1 MITDKNISHTSKNS
15 PLDSSGTYCAYLR
28 KSRDD
33 IELERS
39 GGYDVLKRHRET
51 LLELSHRYGVVI
63 SQYYEEVVSGDS
75 IDSRP
80 EMLSLL
86 RDVDS
91 GMWDGVFVMEVERLA
106 RGDTIDQ
113 GRVSRSFQYSDT
125 LIITPLKIY
134 DPSDEYDQEYFEF
147 GLFMSR
153 REYKTI
159 KRRLNRGRLRSV
171 QDGKYV
177 GNVPPFGYERIRL
190 EGDTGFT
197 LKPVPEEAATVK
209 LAFDLYV
216 NGDGETSTRYGMQ
229 RIADYLNSRG
239 MFARGGK
246 TWTTSSL
253 RGMLSNPVYCGYVRW
268 NRRKHV
274 KKIVDGKIV
283 VSRPINHDY
292 DLCKG
297 LHEPI
302 ISVELYN
309 RAEQIRLENPCI
321 PVGTQ
326 HSQRNP
332 LAGLVFCS
340 VCGSPMQRKAYY
352 QAGKEASFICP
363 KHGCPTISDYLDK
376 VEKEILRSLEEICNG
391 YKYQF
396 PTEKINNNALESKR
410 AVLEAKQ
417 KEMDDIS
424 SRRDKLFDFLER
436 GIYTESVFAERME
449 KLESDMKEAA
459 ASLDTVKIDYEVLA
473 KKLKEREEFVP
484 KCEALLENY
493 YSLST
498 TERNAS
504 LKDLIDKII
513 YTKTVKNKRGNVD
526 EVLFTLDVYPKI
538 KPL

>member
-1 MITDKNISHTSKNS
+1 MIIEKNVSRIANS
-15 PLDSSGTYCAYLR
+15 ALDSGGVYCAYLR

-39 GGYDVLKRHRET
+39 GDYDVLKRHRET

-63 SQYYEEVVSGDS
+63 SKFYEEVVSGDS

-80 EMLSLL
+80 EMLSLI
-86 RDVDS
+86 RDVDA
-91 GMWDGVFVMEVERLA
+91 GMWNGVFVMEVERLA

-171 QDGKYV
+171 QEGKYV
-177 GNVPPFGYERIRL
+177 GNVPPFGYERVRL

-197 LKPVPEEAATVK
+197 LKPVPEEAAIVK

-216 NGDGETSTRYGMQ
+216 NGDGETSIRYGMQ

-239 MFARGGK
+239 MFARSCNK
-246 TWTTSSL
+246 WTTSTL
-253 RGMLSNPVYCGYVRW
+253 RGILSNPVYCGYVRW
-268 NRRKHV
+268 NRRKQV

-283 VSRPINHDY
+283 TSRPINNDY
-292 DLCKG
+292 DVCKG

-302 ISVELYN
+302 ISVDLYN
-309 RAEQIRLENPCI
+309 RAEQLRRENPCI

-326 HSQRNP
+326 HSQKNP
-332 LAGLVFCS
+332 LSGLVFCS
-340 VCGSPMQRKAYY
+340 HCGSPMQRKPYY
-352 QAGKEASFICP
+352 QAGKKAAFICP
-363 KHGCPTISDYLDK
+363 THGCPTISDYLDK
-376 VEKEILRSLEEICNG
+376 VENEVLHSLEELCNG
-391 YKYQF
+391 YKYVLPSEQ
-396 PTEKINNNALESKR
+396 INNNALESK
-410 AVLEAKQ
+410 LTLIKSKQ
-417 KEMDDIS
+417 KEVDDIT
-424 SRRDKLFDFLER
+424 SRREKLFDFLER
-436 GIYTESVFAERME
+436 GVYTESVFAERMV
-449 KLESDMKEAA
+449 KLENDMKEAT
-459 ASLDTVKIDYEVLA
+459 ASLNTVKVDYEVLA
-473 KKLKEREEFVP
+473 KKIKEREEFVP
-484 KCEALLENY
+484 KCETLLSNY
-493 YSLST
+493 NLLSPIEKNT
-498 TERNAS
+498 F
-504 LKDLIDKII
+504 LKELIDKIV
-513 YTKTVKNKRGNVD
+513 YTKNVKNKRGNVD

-538 KPL
+538 NPL